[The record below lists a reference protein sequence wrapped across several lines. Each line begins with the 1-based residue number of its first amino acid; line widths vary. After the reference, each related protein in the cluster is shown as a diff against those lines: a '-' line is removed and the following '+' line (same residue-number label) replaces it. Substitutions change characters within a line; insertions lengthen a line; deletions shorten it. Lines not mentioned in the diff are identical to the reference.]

1 MNIAIHFEIPVQDLE
16 RAIRF
21 YEGVFETVLE
31 RVQIDGNEMALF
43 PLESGTAGCSGA
55 LAKGESYVPSLDGT
69 RIYLRVADIEGAM
82 ARALASGGACLY
94 PVTRVGGRG
103 EPPGGGVSGLR
114 GESHRLA
121 GGNLTIIYPMHGIC

>member
-43 PLESGTAGCSGA
+43 PLHEGQEGSSGA

-69 RIYLRVADIEGAM
+69 RIYLQVTDIERTLG
-82 ARALASGGACLY
+82 RALQLGGKCLY
-94 PVTRVGGRG
+94 PVTRVSEQIRVAEFRDCEGNRIALQEMGR
-103 EPPGGGVSGLR
+103 
-114 GESHRLA
+114 
-121 GGNLTIIYPMHGIC
+121 T